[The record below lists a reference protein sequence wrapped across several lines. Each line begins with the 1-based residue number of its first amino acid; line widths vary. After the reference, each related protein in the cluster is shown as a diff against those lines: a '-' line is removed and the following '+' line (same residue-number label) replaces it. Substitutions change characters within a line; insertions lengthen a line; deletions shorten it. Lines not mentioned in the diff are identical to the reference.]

1 MLAALDGSEVALP
14 VEMIGWIV
22 PCLSSEVVAPSGPPF
37 NADVI
42 ATTARTHENADFD
55 RVLIGYFS
63 DAPDGFLI
71 GAHAAT
77 VTKRLGP
84 SSSRATA
91 NGYPMMILSRPRSP
105 WLDILIQKG
114 PLDPGHPIVVSAD
127 GKNAH
132 CEPPERMAE
141 WRFHEVGCC
150 RELVASFAQ
159 MNMLA
164 HRGMSRHCIG
174 V

>member
-37 NADVI
+37 NADV
-42 ATTARTHENADFD
+42 
-55 RVLIGYFS
+55 S

-141 WRFHEVGCC
+141 WRFSRIGCC